1 MKIKSQKDFFAGLM
15 FLVVGLSF
23 AFGATHYNFGSSA
36 KPGPGYFPFGLGLLL
51 ALLGCMVLFTALSI
65 ERDGGDRIGFIAW
78 RPLIVIVGSIA
89 LFGLALPRLGLI
101 CTLPLLVLLSSLAG
115 DEFRLRDALINAAL
129 LTVGSWGIFIWGLK
143 LQMPLWPAFWS

>member
-23 AFGATHYNFGSSA
+23 AFGATHYSFGSSA

-51 ALLGCMVLFTALSI
+51 ALLGGMVLFSALSI
-65 ERDGGDRIGFIAW
+65 ERDGGDRIGSIAW

-89 LFGLALPRLGLI
+89 LFGVALPRIGLMV
-101 CTLPLLVLLSSLAG
+101 TLPLLVLLASLAG
-115 DEFRLRDALINAAL
+115 DEFRLRDALINAAI

-143 LQMPLWPAFWS
+143 LQMPLWPAIGG